1 MSSLCPF
8 ANLSRSKDVCPRK
21 IEEKHYEHRVRQS
34 NQGNKEESE
43 APNTVSPKCPF
54 GYDSHAFKLG
64 PLSCVICRALL
75 FETSKCLPCSH
86 KYCKVCI
93 SRFKDCPIC
102 GADIER
108 IEPEPDLQDVVDHFI
123 EGHARIKRSTVN
135 SDIKGV
141 TENDQVKSV
150 VYEDV
155 SLERG
160 TFLVQQAMRA
170 FQAQNLKSAESRL
183 SLCTEDIR
191 DQIERSGCTS
201 ELCSQL
207 GAVVHTLSVSLN
219 KIGDLKYYDGDLS
232 IARSYYSRSLE
243 VRQNALK
250 SHSNISSQMVDI
262 AVSLA
267 KVADVDR
274 SLGNEGMAING
285 FQEAIKCLES
295 LKLDANEVALEK
307 RRLSVLEFLHGQL
320 AERENL
326 LAPPTA

>member
-108 IEPEPDLQDVVDHFI
+108 IEPDPDLQDVVDHFI

-207 GAVVHTLSVSLN
+207 GAVLGML
-219 KIGDLKYYDGDLS
+219 GDCWS
-232 IARSYYSRSLE
+232 F
-243 VRQNALK
+243 
-250 SHSNISSQMVDI
+250 SH
-262 AVSLA
+262 
-267 KVADVDR
+267 
-274 SLGNEGMAING
+274 
-285 FQEAIKCLES
+285 
-295 LKLDANEVALEK
+295 
-307 RRLSVLEFLHGQL
+307 
-320 AERENL
+320 
-326 LAPPTA
+326 